1 MDPKAESIRELLL
14 SRLPEPAN
22 LKAYREEVAALV
34 AKNEKGLRRE
44 KAVVLR
50 LWIFVVVVS
59 AGFLAAG
66 GMYIDTPKGPWFGTL
81 ACFWFLFGAVETV
94 KHFVN
99 RGRVELLKEVK
110 QVQLQVLE
118 LQTLLSKS
126 NAPTS
131 GQP

>member
-1 MDPKAESIRELLL
+1 MEPKDESLRERLL

-22 LKAYREEVAALV
+22 LEAYREEVVSLL
-34 AKNEKGLRRE
+34 AKNEKGLQRE
-44 KAVVLR
+44 RKVVAR
-50 LWIFVVVVS
+50 LWIFVVLVS
-59 AGFLAAG
+59 VGFLTAG
-66 GMYIDTPKGPWFGTL
+66 GLYIDTPKGPWFGTL

-118 LQTLLSKS
+118 LHAVLSKS
-126 NAPTS
+126 GVPAS
-131 GQP
+131 GPA

>member
-1 MDPKAESIRELLL
+1 METRNEGIREGLL
-14 SRLPEPAN
+14 SRLPQPSN
-22 LKAYREEVAALV
+22 RESYEQEVASLL
-34 AKNEKGLRRE
+34 AKNEKGLRKE

-50 LWIFVVVVS
+50 LWIFVVLISV
-59 AGFLAAG
+59 GFLAAG

-99 RGRVELLKEVK
+99 RSRVELLKEVK

-118 LQTLLSKS
+118 LHGLLTEGARAAGK
-126 NAPTS
+126 P
-131 GQP
+131 